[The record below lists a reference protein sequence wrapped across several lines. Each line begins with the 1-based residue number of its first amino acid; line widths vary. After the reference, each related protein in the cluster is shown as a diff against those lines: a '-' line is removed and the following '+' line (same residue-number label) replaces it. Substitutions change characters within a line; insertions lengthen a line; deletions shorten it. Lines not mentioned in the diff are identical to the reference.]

1 MASNVTSN
9 SLIPTQDSSG
19 LANSNKR
26 RGSFNEDCPQEK
38 KAKLYTLRHLT
49 LKKIYIEQIREG
61 SKLYEVRPRTNRIEK
76 IQVND
81 VVRFYY
87 YSNSSDD
94 VRCKVIARLHFDSY
108 REMLEYCGFA
118 NCIPTSQSLEEA
130 LAIYH
135 SIPNYQQRALES
147 GVVAFVLEVFTE

>member
-9 SLIPTQDSSG
+9 SLIIREISNAST
-19 LANSNKR
+19 NSNKR
-26 RGSFNEDCPQEK
+26 RASAAEISPK
-38 KAKLYTLRHLT
+38 KKRVKLYTLRHLT
-49 LKKIYIEQIREG
+49 LKKKYIEQIREG
-61 SKLYEVRPRTNRIEK
+61 SKIFEVRPCTNRIEK
-76 IQVND
+76 IKVSD

-94 VRCKVIARLHFDSY
+94 VRCTVVARLHFDSF
-108 REMLEYCGFA
+108 REMLECCGFA
-118 NCIPTSQSLEEA
+118 NCIPTSQSIEEA

-147 GVVAFVLEVFTE
+147 GVVAFELEVFTE